1 MSTLTVKEQIS
12 NALSVDVTDDT
23 LLVELDDGRTIS
35 VPTAWYPRLF
45 HASKE
50 ERNDWRLIGKGNGIH
65 WDAIDEDISI
75 EGLLAG
81 IPSREHQSSLKK
93 WLETRV

>member
-35 VPTAWYPRLF
+35 VPTAWYPIYSGDTILNYCNSSNSLLIF
-45 HASKE
+45 PF
-50 ERNDWRLIGKGNGIH
+50 RLIF
-65 WDAIDEDISI
+65 
-75 EGLLAG
+75 
-81 IPSREHQSSLKK
+81 
-93 WLETRV
+93 